1 MTASTHAH
9 AKPETAPHAAATGS
23 TTAATVASACTPFG
37 VARTAPARASGAV
50 GAQRALVRDGYIAGN
65 GFQVQR
71 IANVLAQ

>member
-9 AKPETAPHAAATGS
+9 AKPE
-23 TTAATVASACTPFG
+23 AATVAAACTPFG

-65 GFQVQR
+65 GFQIQR